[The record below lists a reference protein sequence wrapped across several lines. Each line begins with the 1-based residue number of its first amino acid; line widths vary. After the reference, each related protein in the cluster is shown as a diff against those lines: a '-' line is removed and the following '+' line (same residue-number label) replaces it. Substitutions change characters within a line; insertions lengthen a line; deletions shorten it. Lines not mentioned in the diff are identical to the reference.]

1 MEEKNRPLGGSFWV
15 RNFIV
20 LSNDASGRTR
30 YSSSDHANVL
40 AEAQRFGDMA
50 TQSPDQAHRTPRWV
64 TKKGKSYGHSY

>member
-30 YSSSDHANVL
+30 YSSSSDHADML

-50 TQSPDQAHRTPRWV
+50 RQWPAPAHTTPDR
-64 TKKGKSYGHSY
+64 